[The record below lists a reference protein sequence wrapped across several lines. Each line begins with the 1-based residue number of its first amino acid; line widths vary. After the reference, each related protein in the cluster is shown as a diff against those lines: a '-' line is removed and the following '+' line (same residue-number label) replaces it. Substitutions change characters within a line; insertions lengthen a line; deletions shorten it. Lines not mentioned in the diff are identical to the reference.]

1 MEKVRPW
8 CGQPSDRGRLKNRT
22 EQNCCADKAPLL
34 YAGVTPHLD
43 VSAAAGAVER
53 RAAELGLALDVRPAG
68 DEQADEG
75 ELAALRRQVD
85 GRPAVVVVRV
95 HVTPGVD
102 QRSRRLPTSFTN
114 IARRLVISINRNSL
128 LHTASISYGLFFF
141 IFS

>member
-22 EQNCCADKAPLL
+22 EQNRTVAQTKRHCC
-34 YAGVTPHLD
+34 TPHLD

-114 IARRLVISINRNSL
+114 IARRLANSINRNSL
-128 LHTASISYGLFFF
+128 LHTASISYVFFPF
-141 IFS
+141 FHNL

>member
-1 MEKVRPW
+1 
-8 CGQPSDRGRLKNRT
+8 
-22 EQNCCADKAPLL
+22 
-34 YAGVTPHLD
+34 

-114 IARRLVISINRNSL
+114 IARRLANSINRDSL
-128 LHTASISYGLFFF
+128 LHTASISYGLFFSF
-141 IFS
+141 FHNL